1 MLPYYL
7 NLLIFSKT
15 HLLNCFL
22 LYKSV
27 SCMTTAF
34 CAKYIQLILR
44 PGQTWYVIPIFSWL
58 QPSVLDL
65 QSKLSFE
72 PPTTAKSRCFGVL
85 CFGKSELLY
94 VMFKSI
100 KCTLPSTK
108 KEKKTCTVSS
118 RSTVL
123 CVSMIWPKWK
133 LIIIRVMEILAQL
146 LTSGPITLEAFLA
159 FKVGTEEVLIIFPL
173 SSLLSH
179 LSTKNRQLN
188 FTHSYCEKA
197 KRKEERKGQKE
208 EGREGK

>member
-100 KCTLPSTK
+100 KCTLPSTNKHQKREKNMYSELK
-108 KEKKTCTVSS
+108 KYSALRFHDLAKVETHYYQSNGNLSLATYQWSNNFGS
-118 RSTVL
+118 
-123 CVSMIWPKWK
+123 
-133 LIIIRVMEILAQL
+133 IL
-146 LTSGPITLEAFLA
+146 
-159 FKVGTEEVLIIFPL
+159 
-173 SSLLSH
+173 SL
-179 LSTKNRQLN
+179 
-188 FTHSYCEKA
+188 
-197 KRKEERKGQKE
+197 
-208 EGREGK
+208 